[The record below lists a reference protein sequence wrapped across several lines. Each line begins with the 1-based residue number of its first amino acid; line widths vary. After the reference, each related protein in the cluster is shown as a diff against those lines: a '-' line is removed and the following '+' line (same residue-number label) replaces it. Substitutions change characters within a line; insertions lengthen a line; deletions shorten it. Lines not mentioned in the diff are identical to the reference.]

1 MAQAGQAFW
10 GVMVGIKKIKQT
22 AVQTTGLLWG
32 LIGACLLIVLGS
44 FWLYHSEQK
53 TLGARLD
60 YLWVFPVFGLLLL
73 CVALYLVQRSMRQGL
88 RLALKD
94 LTDHLPVVVYRY
106 QLLAGHRPH
115 MLYISEAV
123 ERLTGSTAQAVMD
136 NPQIFFQ
143 RIHPDDLSEFIA
155 ADQKSWETK
164 TDFSLEF
171 RFYTPDNSVH
181 WLYANSSP
189 FELSNGK
196 IVYHGFIEDITER
209 KLADARIKKSES
221 LLQQIFDTSTA
232 GIFLVN
238 QDGNIVLANK
248 RMAEMFGRTV
258 RDMVGTPYV
267 SLVAPEERAISH
279 QKMLALLASDIDNV
293 DLERLYWREDGSQ
306 FWGNLSGRRFHDTQG
321 QDKGLL
327 GVILD
332 ITKRKQAEQE
342 ASTLAFYDPL
352 TGLPNRRLLR
362 DRLQQG
368 MASSA
373 RKGTY
378 GALIFL
384 DLDNFKTLNDT
395 LGHDVG
401 DELLVTV
408 AQRLQDCVREEDT
421 VARLGGDEFIV
432 LLNHLDTDESTAVH
446 LAKNIAEKINKN
458 LNPFYKFNTNTIR
471 ITPSLGVALFSGHEI
486 SVDELLKR
494 ADLAMYQAKEA
505 GRNTTRFFDPK
516 MQDKIN
522 AHAKMERG
530 LYSALENKEFT
541 LFYQPQVDAY
551 GRCIGV
557 EALLRWQ
564 HPTQGLIPPG
574 KFIPIA
580 EATGQII
587 EIGRRVFLQACQQQV
602 LWQQSESKAQLEIAV
617 NVSARQ
623 FHDNNFVTEIQQCLQ
638 ETGAN
643 PKRILLELTESI
655 LLQDINEVIG
665 KIRALQKLG
674 LQFSLDDF
682 GTGYS
687 SLAYLKRLPLT
698 QLKIDQSFVRD
709 ILTDKNDRTICR
721 SVIALGQSMGLRVLA
736 EGVETQAHWQLL
748 RSDGCEEAQGYWF
761 AKPLPLPELEQW
773 LAQHAF

>member
-1 MAQAGQAFW
+1 
-10 GVMVGIKKIKQT
+10 
-22 AVQTTGLLWG
+22 
-32 LIGACLLIVLGS
+32 
-44 FWLYHSEQK
+44 
-53 TLGARLD
+53 
-60 YLWVFPVFGLLLL
+60 
-73 CVALYLVQRSMRQGL
+73 
-88 RLALKD
+88 
-94 LTDHLPVVVYRY
+94 
-106 QLLAGHRPH
+106 
-115 MLYISEAV
+115 
-123 ERLTGSTAQAVMD
+123 
-136 NPQIFFQ
+136 
-143 RIHPDDLSEFIA
+143 
-155 ADQKSWETK
+155 
-164 TDFSLEF
+164 
-171 RFYTPDNSVH
+171 
-181 WLYANSSP
+181 
-189 FELSNGK
+189 
-196 IVYHGFIEDITER
+196 
-209 KLADARIKKSES
+209 
-221 LLQQIFDTSTA
+221 
-232 GIFLVN
+232 
-238 QDGNIVLANK
+238 
-248 RMAEMFGRTV
+248 
-258 RDMVGTPYV
+258 
-267 SLVAPEERAISH
+267 
-279 QKMLALLASDIDNV
+279 
-293 DLERLYWREDGSQ
+293 
-306 FWGNLSGRRFHDTQG
+306 
-321 QDKGLL
+321 
-327 GVILD
+327 
-332 ITKRKQAEQE
+332 
-342 ASTLAFYDPL
+342 
-352 TGLPNRRLLR
+352 
-362 DRLQQG
+362 
-368 MASSA
+368 
-373 RKGTY
+373 
-378 GALIFL
+378 
-384 DLDNFKTLNDT
+384 
-395 LGHDVG
+395 
-401 DELLVTV
+401 
-408 AQRLQDCVREEDT
+408 
-421 VARLGGDEFIV
+421 
-432 LLNHLDTDESTAVH
+432 
-446 LAKNIAEKINKN
+446 
-458 LNPFYKFNTNTIR
+458 
-471 ITPSLGVALFSGHEI
+471 
-486 SVDELLKR
+486 
-494 ADLAMYQAKEA
+494 MYQAKEA

-530 LYSALENKEFT
+530 LYSALENQEFT

-721 SVIALGQSMGLRVLA
+721 SVIALGRSMGLRVLA

-748 RSDGCEEAQGYWF
+748 RADGCEEAQGYWF